1 MSEKPGLKSTQQTT
15 RLHPDKLTSRE
26 EVFVSSY
33 AAGATLINSAISSG
47 SKPQSAAK
55 YANRMMKKPKIQK
68 ALDEIRAQ
76 ARKNAVFTV
85 ERAMDEAQSA
95 LDFAHETGNA
105 TAYVK
110 AVEHRAKLNGLLIER
125 HHLKVETVDITGAL
139 NEART
144 RLDSVTDVTPRVEN
158 PTTQHDAL
166 SACTH
171 ILEMSTTKVDDT
183 TDQT

>member
-1 MSEKPGLKSTQQTT
+1 MSEKTRSRDAQRTNKAEPDILST
-15 RLHPDKLTSRE
+15 RE

-33 AAGATLINSAISSG
+33 AAGRNLVDSAIASG

-55 YANRMMKKPKIQK
+55 YANRLMKKPKIQK

-144 RLDSVTDVTPRVEN
+144 RLESVTDVTPRIEN
-158 PTTQHDAL
+158 PTTLIDAT

-171 ILEMSTTKVDDT
+171 ILEMSTTK
-183 TDQT
+183 DQE